1 MLPQLVNDTT
11 NMVAISSAH
20 TAETGSVQS
29 RLKNISCL
37 FQTDIFWIMPNS
49 HTFYLSVVFR
59 LGLSFAIHILGS

>member
-29 RLKNISCL
+29 SLKNIGCL
-37 FQTDIFWIMPNS
+37 SQTNIFWIMSNS
-49 HTFYLSVVFR
+49 QAFYLPSEF
-59 LGLSFAIHILGS
+59 